1 MPEEPERE
9 QRDQDEECGVLLHQV
24 KGVGVVLADRQDGV
38 LQRLR
43 QQPGA
48 EEEDGAPPEEEG
60 RGDEGVQGPGD
71 RPEHGV

>member
-1 MPEEPERE
+1 
-9 QRDQDEECGVLLHQV
+9 V
-24 KGVGVVLADRQDGV
+24 KRVGVVLADRQDGV

-60 RGDEGVQGPGD
+60 RADEGVQGSGD
-71 RPEHGV
+71 RP